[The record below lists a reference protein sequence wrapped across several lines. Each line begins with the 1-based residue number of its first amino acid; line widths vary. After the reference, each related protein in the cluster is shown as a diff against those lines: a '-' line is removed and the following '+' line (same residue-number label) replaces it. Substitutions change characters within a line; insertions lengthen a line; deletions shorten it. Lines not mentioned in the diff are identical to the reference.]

1 MINKIYLIKKE
12 HGGGKFISFIVF
24 CVILLSVVSILS
36 FSILSDN
43 FNNYINKNFA
53 SAIRLTR

>member
-1 MINKIYLIKKE
+1 MINKIYLIIKE
-12 HGGGKFISFIVF
+12 LGGGKFISFIVF

-43 FNNYINKNFA
+43 FNN
-53 SAIRLTR
+53 